1 MCLESCVAYRL
12 DIVAGYKADE
22 VFAGV
27 GGLEFGLPPLG
38 VVVFEDVEDV
48 VFLDGEFLLGVCL
61 VVVEGHADLEER
73 HGSVVSVLCCAVSKG

>member
-1 MCLESCVAYRL
+1 MGSGVAYRL

-27 GGLEFGLPPLG
+27 GSLEFGLPPLG
-38 VVVFEDVEDV
+38 VVVFENVEDV
-48 VFLDGEFLLGVCL
+48 VFLNGQFLLGVCL

-73 HGSVVSVLCCAVSKG
+73 HGSVASVLCCE